1 MADCYITNP
10 GYNAHIAAST
20 AYHECEQ
27 ARRDNAWTSATV
39 LAGLGLVV
47 TLKYYDEYSDVVDE
61 RKALNDRIY
70 NCAYKEHEHWRDRTY
85 PHALAT
91 FDWIHDL
98 PEIDP
103 LYQAPAEAPP
113 TLVATATAWLDDGS
127 CAACDS
133 QLQAYQTLADINSRT
148 ALVRNQERRAEYRRE
163 FKASGMSAVDK
174 AGKNLGAPGRQAMG
188 VGLSMINTLVA
199 MASSGMNSGMNMMG
213 RGLADMGGSQW
224 GGNT

>member
-1 MADCYITNP
+1 MVDVTIKNP
-10 GYNAHIAAST
+10 GYDDHIAAST
-20 AYHECEQ
+20 AYYECEQ
-27 ARRDNAWTSATV
+27 ARRDNAWLSATV

-61 RKALNDRIY
+61 RKRLNDKIY
-70 NCAYKEHEHWRDRTY
+70 ACAYKEHEHWRDRTY

-91 FDWIHDL
+91 FDWVNGIAEINPAYHSPTDTPRSLL
-98 PEIDP
+98 P
-103 LYQAPAEAPP
+103 PAS
-113 TLVATATAWLDDGS
+113 AWLTDGE
-127 CAACDS
+127 CPQCDVS
-133 QLQAYQTLADINSRT
+133 LQAHAVLADINSRT

-199 MASSGMNSGMNMMG
+199 MASTGMNAGLNMMG